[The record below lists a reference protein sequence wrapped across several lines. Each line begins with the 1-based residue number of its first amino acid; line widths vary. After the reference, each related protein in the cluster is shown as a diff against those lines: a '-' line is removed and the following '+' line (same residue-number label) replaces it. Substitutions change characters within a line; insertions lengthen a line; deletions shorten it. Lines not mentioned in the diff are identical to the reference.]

1 MKMAQQGPKKELQI
15 QEFEC
20 IGRKADELIIHA
32 PGILALGD
40 ESLLPPSGSATDPG
54 GVLGALCLRGDVV
67 TATYPTHE
75 FYPSYIAR
83 QLADMI
89 DDGAR
94 RYRRVNII
102 GSSMGGLLAVD
113 ALARLTDPSLA
124 PMIRSI
130 LVDSPFGARDLM
142 SGGNIAAPVLR
153 WMRLGQLPLLQR
165 FPIKGG
171 PPKPHEV
178 QDGLDFEEVKRV
190 MMARMEGFTFGTW
203 AQDMAYMDWRFPAAA
218 LPFMS
223 DAWYVPCT
231 LGNET
236 VRDTAVGGWTD
247 AVPGLKV
254 RPVVSPHCGYAQQPQ
269 AFIEAFAEILAA

>member
-1 MKMAQQGPKKELQI
+1 MAQQGPKKELLVK
-15 QEFEC
+15 EFER
-20 IGRKADELIIHA
+20 IGKKADELIIHA

-40 ESLLPPSGSATDPG
+40 ESLLPPSGSATDSG
-54 GVLGALCLRGDVV
+54 GVLCALRFHGDVV
-67 TATYPTHE
+67 TTTYPTYE
-75 FYPSYIAR
+75 LDPGYIAR

-153 WMRLGQLPLLQR
+153 WMRLGQLPLLQLDMWEHAFYLDYLNVKADYVKAAWNIAHWENVAQRFAAARESSPPNRPGSALQRRLQGRHR
-165 FPIKGG
+165 FPVRKIK
-171 PPKPHEV
+171 V
-178 QDGLDFEEVKRV
+178 QR
-190 MMARMEGFTFGTW
+190 R
-203 AQDMAYMDWRFPAAA
+203 
-218 LPFMS
+218 
-223 DAWYVPCT
+223 
-231 LGNET
+231 
-236 VRDTAVGGWTD
+236 
-247 AVPGLKV
+247 
-254 RPVVSPHCGYAQQPQ
+254 H
-269 AFIEAFAEILAA
+269 

>member
-1 MKMAQQGPKKELQI
+1 MAQQGPKKKLLVK
-15 QEFEC
+15 EFER

-40 ESLLPPSGSATDPG
+40 ESLLPPSGSATDSG
-54 GVLGALCLRGDVV
+54 GVFGALCLRGDVV
-67 TATYPTHE
+67 TTTYPTHE
-75 FYPSYIAR
+75 FDPGYIAR

-89 DDGAR
+89 VERAPHYKR
-94 RYRRVNII
+94 LNII

-113 ALARLTDPSLA
+113 ALAELSDLSLA
-124 PMIRSI
+124 PKIRPI
-130 LVDSPFGARDLM
+130 LVDSPFGASDLM

-153 WMRLGQLPLLQR
+153 WTRLGQLPLLQR

-178 QDGLDFEEVKRV
+178 QADLDFDEVKRV

-218 LPFMS
+218 LLFMS
-223 DAWYVPCT
+223 DTRYVRCT

-236 VRDTAVGGWTD
+236 VRETAVRGWMG
-247 AVPGLKV
+247 AVPGMKLYEV
-254 RPVVSPHCGYAQQPQ
+254 ASPHCGYAQQPEE
-269 AFIEAFAEILAA
+269 FIRAFAQILAA